1 MLTGVPFHMF
11 VLRAKA
17 STRADILTW
26 PAQHLQSWSCWRWR
40 SWFTFCHVPRSF
52 TKVFQW
58 PWEIFKNLCLCVHCL
73 LCLLSLC
80 HWCFV
85 VFITSILCVAWWHQ
99 SSEERYLCAIVPC
112 IRFSQHSQLFCY
124 VLFVY
129 INVVGVKCAL
139 CGRFLI
145 EWCDP
150 LLVEVFYLLPFFD
163 VQNQIST
170 WGKMLCNSQGNAIKS
185 KQPTCG
191 GMGSFQPT
199 PTIFIN
205 FPDIDILVN
214 QESILFFSVQM
225 LGRAVFGVI
234 MLNECF
240 NSLKFLN
247 KDLHPVPYGNIC
259 LFSFSISSWVSN
271 TNSLYFSKGSALA
284 SLDFFAPGHEPS
296 SSTQL
301 CGLLHPGEPGRSGV
315 IRCAQGAQ

>member
-1 MLTGVPFHMF
+1 
-11 VLRAKA
+11 
-17 STRADILTW
+17 
-26 PAQHLQSWSCWRWR
+26 
-40 SWFTFCHVPRSF
+40 
-52 TKVFQW
+52 
-58 PWEIFKNLCLCVHCL
+58 
-73 LCLLSLC
+73 
-80 HWCFV
+80 
-85 VFITSILCVAWWHQ
+85 
-99 SSEERYLCAIVPC
+99 
-112 IRFSQHSQLFCY
+112 
-124 VLFVY
+124 
-129 INVVGVKCAL
+129 
-139 CGRFLI
+139 
-145 EWCDP
+145 
-150 LLVEVFYLLPFFD
+150 
-163 VQNQIST
+163 
-170 WGKMLCNSQGNAIKS
+170 MLCNSQGNAIKS